1 VPTHNIEAPCEH
13 VEPFYFDLSYNDS
26 VLQDSNNM
34 LLDISAR
41 RERSEL
47 VIGIVGAVG
56 SNLGVVQDQLIQAL
70 RAADYNTEPIHLVEL
85 LHEIDRWESLP
96 ETPEE
101 VRIEKHMNAGDEF
114 RDAIGS
120 DDALAVLGVGEIQK
134 LRTKLTNTANEPAE
148 KTAYILKSLK
158 HPDEIQALREIYG
171 PGCFIVAAYSPR
183 EARIQNLATKIARSH
198 NSYDSELFREHA
210 EKLVMRDQKDAL
222 KGFGQNV
229 RQSFPLADV
238 FLESVDAASVRTQ
251 SERFI
256 QLILGNNAYTPTRY
270 EYAMV
275 HAQVAALRSGAL
287 GRQVG
292 AVIATPEGQIVAAGT
307 NEVPKFRGGQYWYGD
322 DPDHRD
328 ISKEYDSSDLL
339 KVMNVQEILE
349 RLLESWLS
357 EDKKSLSPEER
368 VKEVLPLLKGT
379 RIMQP
384 LEYGRAVHAEMAAIV
399 DAAARGVSIRGCL
412 LFTTTFPCHEC
423 ARHIIAAGIERVVYI
438 EPYPKSLAAQLHED
452 SIAVETGGTN
462 RLIFQPFVGVA
473 PRQYLSL
480 FPIFGNRKTSDG
492 KRIVWDKSMAVQR
505 LQGFPESYIEN
516 EKDAL
521 ALLHKR
527 MQDAKLRPVVTEGS
541 QSAGEG
547 LAEDSTR
554 ASN

>member
-1 VPTHNIEAPCEH
+1 M
-13 VEPFYFDLSYNDS
+13 L
-26 VLQDSNNM
+26 NM

-47 VIGIVGAVG
+47 VIGLVGAVG
-56 SNLGVVQDQLIQAL
+56 SNLGIVQDQLIEGL
-70 RAADYNTEPIHLVEL
+70 RAVNYRAEPIHLVEL
-85 LHEIDRWESLP
+85 LHEIDRWEFLP
-96 ETPEE
+96 ESPEE
-101 VRIEKHMNAGDEF
+101 SRIREHMDAGDKF
-114 RDAIGS
+114 REVIGS
-120 DDALAVLGVGEIQK
+120 DDALAILGVGQIQK
-134 LRTKLTNTANEPAE
+134 IRTKLTGSANEPAE
-148 KTAYILKSLK
+148 RTAYVLKSLK

-171 PGCFIVAAYSPR
+171 PGCFIVAAYLPR

-198 NSYDSELFREHA
+198 NSYDPESFREQA
-210 EKLVMRDQKDAL
+210 EGLVVRDQKDAL
-222 KGFGQNV
+222 RDFGQNV

-238 FLESVDAASVRTQ
+238 FLESTDLGSVRAQ

-256 QLILGNNAYTPTRY
+256 QMILGSNSFTPTRD

-322 DPDHRD
+322 DPDNRD
-328 ISKEYDSSDLL
+328 ITREWDSSDLL

-349 RLLESWLS
+349 RLSDGWLA
-357 EDKKSLSPEER
+357 EDKRSLSSDER
-368 VKEVLPLLKGT
+368 VKQALPLLKGT

-399 DAAARGVSIRGCL
+399 DAAMRAVSVRHCF

-452 SIAVETGGTN
+452 SIAVETGGAN
-462 RLIFQPFVGVA
+462 RLVFQPFVGVA
-473 PRQYLSL
+473 PRQYMDL
-480 FPIFGNRKTSDG
+480 FGIYGERKTADG
-492 KRIVWDKSMAVQR
+492 RRIVWDKSMAVQR

-521 ALLHKR
+521 ALLYKR
-527 MQDAKLRPVVTEGS
+527 MQDEKLNPVLTEG
-541 QSAGEG
+541 
-547 LAEDSTR
+547 
-554 ASN
+554 